1 MRGGVSVEVV
11 RKWIGMLL
19 LAVSAAV
26 LTGCWNSRELNE
38 LAITVGLA
46 IDRTEDGGV
55 RVSAQVVEPGEVA
68 TGRPAGGGGNRS
80 PVTLYSE
87 EGETVFEAV
96 RKMTTV
102 SPRKMYFSHLRVVV
116 FGEEILKEGIAK
128 ELEFLSRDH
137 EVRTDFYIIAAKG
150 VSGHEVLEQLTPLV
164 KLPAQKMFT
173 SLQTSERAWAP
184 SYGVQLDELIANIV
198 SKGKQPVLT
207 AIEIIGDK
215 EVGETQKNVEQIDS
229 PSNLMYS
236 NLVALRGDKI
246 VGWLT
251 LDESK
256 GWSYVT
262 GNVKSSVG
270 VIDCPGGGDVS
281 LEIVRSKSVIRAKQ
295 TGGGPALSV
304 DATVEANVGEVRCRA
319 DVSDPKDIRKL
330 EESAERKVEE
340 LMSAAV
346 ERAQQLRTDI
356 FGFGEELHRTSPRM
370 WRKLEKRWDETF
382 ADLPV
387 RFHADV
393 KIRRIGTTNKSYL
406 QELEE

>member
-1 MRGGVSVEVV
+1 MV
-11 RKWIGMLL
+11 RKWIGLLL
-19 LAVSAAV
+19 LAVSASA

-46 IDRTEDGGV
+46 IDRAEDGGV

-68 TGRPAGGGGNRS
+68 TGRPSGGGGNRS
-80 PVTLYSE
+80 PVTLYSA
-87 EGETVFEAV
+87 EGKTVFEAV

-150 VSGHEVLEQLTPLV
+150 VSGHEVLDQLTPLV
-164 KLPAQKMFT
+164 KLPAQKLFT

-207 AIEIIGDK
+207 AIEIKGDE

-251 LDESK
+251 QDESK

-270 VIDCPGGGDVS
+270 VIDCPGGGTVS

-295 TGGGPALSV
+295 TGGGAALSV
-304 DATVEANVGEVRCRA
+304 DVTVEANVGEVRCRA
-319 DVSDPKDIRKL
+319 DVSDPKDVRKL